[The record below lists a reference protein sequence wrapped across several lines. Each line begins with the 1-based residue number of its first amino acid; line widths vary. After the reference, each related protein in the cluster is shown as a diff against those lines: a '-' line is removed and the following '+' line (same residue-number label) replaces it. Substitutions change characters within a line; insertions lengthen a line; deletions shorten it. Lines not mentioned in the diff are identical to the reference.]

1 MILSNST
8 FLVHTDHGR
17 IVYSVQPQHLN
28 DRPGT
33 TLRERCVCYGEQLAH
48 SDKSGNWYRPGG
60 WVQIEDIKTIALL
73 ERVSEA

>member
-8 FLVHTDHGR
+8 FLVNTDHGR

-33 TLRERCVCYGEQLAH
+33 TLRDRCMDYGEQVAVFNQ
-48 SDKSGNWYRPGG
+48 GNWYRPGMREL
-60 WVQIEDIKTIALL
+60 ISDARTIALL
-73 ERVSEA
+73 ERVATI

>member
-17 IVYSVQPQHLN
+17 IVYSIQPQHLN

-33 TLRERCVCYGEQLAH
+33 TLRDRCMDYGEQLAVFNN
-48 SDKSGNWYRPGG
+48 GYWYRPGMRELISDARA
-60 WVQIEDIKTIALL
+60 VALL
-73 ERVSEA
+73 ERVAEA